1 MKQKKQ
7 KINTTFLVKKTRMNS
22 PHFVFLSWLVPRF
35 PPYRSPLLT
44 HTPTQTYQVWE
55 GNTAIIYTCFYKIC
69 KRPREMKTNVRNK
82 RIYTCKSC
90 KIHVNNTCIIFPLHC
105 HVRCCCSPALC
116 GHCAGQSAAQSLC
129 GPLCIIT
136 AVSVPAGGKFV
147 CNSPELEALT
157 QLSPWYGLMV
167 CLLLR
172 FCF

>member
-1 MKQKKQ
+1 
-7 KINTTFLVKKTRMNS
+7 
-22 PHFVFLSWLVPRF
+22 
-35 PPYRSPLLT
+35 
-44 HTPTQTYQVWE
+44 
-55 GNTAIIYTCFYKIC
+55 
-69 KRPREMKTNVRNK
+69 MKTNVRKK

-105 HVRCCCSPALC
+105 HVRCCCSLALC